1 MCSTSSVMEHHADL
15 LHFSALFE
23 HAHSA
28 VYLEAKCVLFCEKTH
43 FYMFIGQI
51 ALCRISTAKIYL
63 SKVRGWRTKFLDTF
77 GLPKVWDTGEL
88 LSALDAIQVCTECFQ
103 LFLSKYSFRP
113 YTQHSHCSKL
123 LLITLGSGRCCACY
137 PEINDKSFDEMK

>member
-1 MCSTSSVMEHHADL
+1 MCFTSSFMEHHAHL

-88 LSALDAIQVCTECFQ
+88 LSALDAIKFAQSAFSFFFQ
-103 LFLSKYSFRP
+103 NIVLGPTLN
-113 YTQHSHCSKL
+113 TVIAVNCSW
-123 LLITLGSGRCCACY
+123 
-137 PEINDKSFDEMK
+137 